1 MNVEIGMA
9 LEFERVNASSPAKQ
23 YIIWMHG
30 LGADGFDFMPLVP
43 QLNLPNTTFIFPHA
57 PMRPITIN
65 NGYTMRG
72 WYDIFALDRLADED
86 EQGLLASREQIHDL
100 IEMLLKEGVDS
111 RNIILAGFSQ
121 GGAMA
126 LLTGLTFEQP
136 LKAIVALS
144 CYLPLQGQWPGISN
158 PANQK
163 TPILMVHG
171 KQDDM
176 LPFSMAV
183 QHAGLLKEMG
193 YNVTWRDYPM
203 GHTVCAPEV
212 ADIRAFC
219 A

>member
-1 MNVEIGMA
+1 MA

-43 QLNLPNTTFIFPHA
+43 ELRLPDTTFIFPHA
-57 PMRPITIN
+57 PMRPITIY
-65 NGYTMRG
+65 NGYTMRA
-72 WYDIFALDRLADED
+72 WYDIYALDRLAHED
-86 EQGLLASREQIHDL
+86 EKELLASREQIHEL
-100 IEMLLKEGVDS
+100 IEMLLKEGVES
-111 RNIILAGFSQ
+111 HNIILAGFSQ
-121 GGAMA
+121 GGAIA

-144 CYLPLQGQWPGISN
+144 CYLPLQGQFPGLINS
-158 PANQK
+158 ANHK

-171 KQDDM
+171 KQDDV

-183 QHAGLLKEMG
+183 QHAALLKEMG
-193 YNVTWRDYPM
+193 CNVTWRDYPM
-203 GHTVCAPEV
+203 GHSVCAPEV

-219 A
+219 V